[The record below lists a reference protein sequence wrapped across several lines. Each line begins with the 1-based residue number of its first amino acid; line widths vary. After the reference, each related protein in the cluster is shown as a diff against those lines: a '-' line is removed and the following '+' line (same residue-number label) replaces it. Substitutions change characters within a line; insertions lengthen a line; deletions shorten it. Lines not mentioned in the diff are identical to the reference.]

1 MSASADVRAPGA
13 AGLGASPSTA
23 TMISLLA
30 ASSLTIMAST
40 VISPGLPGMEAH
52 FADDPDAAL
61 LTRLAVT
68 LPGLLVAIF
77 APLAGGLS
85 DRLGRRRI
93 LLAAMVLYVLAGMSG
108 LLLDTLPAILVGR
121 AMLGVAVAGVLTS
134 ASAMAG
140 DLFRGEAQTR
150 FMGRQASAMGFAG
163 LIFLTGGG
171 LLAEMHWRAPF
182 GLYGIALLVLAAAA
196 VFLPETRG
204 AAARSQA
211 AAEDDGATAPWGSL
225 AILYFLGLGT
235 MVAMY
240 VMPVQLPFRLR
251 ELGMDAPSQAG
262 LALGVFTLVSSIS
275 AFGAALLRGRLG
287 AGGMFALS
295 FLGLGAGLAWVSVS
309 SDLLSICLGGA
320 VAGAAM
326 GLTMPNLFNTVVS
339 LAPARVRGRAT
350 GGMTSAVFLG
360 QFVSPLLSQPAAE
373 AWGYGGAF
381 LAAGVFAP
389 LLAVVALLARRS
401 FRA

>member
-1 MSASADVRAPGA
+1 MSARADISAPSRAAAPAEPG
-13 AGLGASPSTA
+13 TA
-23 TMISLLA
+23 TMLALLA

-52 FADDPDAAL
+52 FADTPDAAM

-77 APLAGGLS
+77 APVAGALA

-93 LLAAMVLYVLAGMSG
+93 LISAMVLYVLSGMSG

-140 DLFRGEAQTR
+140 DLFRGEAQAR
-150 FMGRQASAMGFAG
+150 FMGRQASAMGAAG
-163 LIFLTGGG
+163 LVFLTGGG
-171 LLAEMHWRAPF
+171 LLAELHWRAPF
-182 GLYGIALLVLAAAA
+182 GLYGIALLVLLAAL
-196 VFLPETRG
+196 VLLPETRN
-204 AAARSQA
+204 AQARAQA
-211 AAEDDGATAPWGSL
+211 AAEDDGAPAPWGTL
-225 AILYFLGLGT
+225 AVLYALGLGT
-235 MVAMY
+235 MVTMY

-251 ELGMDAPSQAG
+251 EMGLDAPSQAG
-262 LALGVFTLVSSIS
+262 LALGVFTLMSSVS
-275 AFGAALLRGRLG
+275 ALGAARLRGRMG
-287 AGGMFALS
+287 PGGMFAVS
-295 FLGLGAGLAWVSVS
+295 FLMLGAGFAWVSLS
-309 SDLLSICLGGA
+309 SGLVSICLGGA

-326 GLTMPNLFNTVVS
+326 GLTMPNLFGTVVA
-339 LAPARVRGRAT
+339 LAPARIRGRAT

-373 AWGYGGAF
+373 TWGYAGAF
-381 LAAGVFAP
+381 LAAAALTP
-389 LLAVVALLARRS
+389 ALALLALLARRS

>member
-1 MSASADVRAPGA
+1 MSASADVRAPAAA
-13 AGLGASPSTA
+13 AGGEPSLA
-23 TMISLLA
+23 TMLSLLA

-52 FADDPDAAL
+52 FADRPDAAM

-93 LLAAMVLYVLAGMSG
+93 LLAAMVLYVLSGMSG
-108 LLLDTLPAILVGR
+108 LLLDTLPAILAGR

-140 DLFRGEAQTR
+140 DLFRGEAQAR

-171 LLAEMHWRAPF
+171 LLAELHWRAPF
-182 GLYGIALLVLAAAA
+182 GLYGIALLVLLCA
-196 VFLPETRG
+196 VAFLPETRG
-204 AAARSQA
+204 AEARARA
-211 AAEDDGATAPWGSL
+211 AAEDDGAPAPWGTL
-225 AILYFLGLGT
+225 AILYLLGLGT
-235 MVAMY
+235 MIAMY

-262 LALGVFTLVSSIS
+262 LALGVFTLMSSVS
-275 AFGAALLRGRLG
+275 ALVAAKLRWRLG
-287 AGGMFALS
+287 PGGMF
-295 FLGLGAGLAWVSVS
+295 GLAFAMFGAGLAWVSQAG
-309 SDLLSICLGGA
+309 DLVQICLGGA

-381 LAAGVFAP
+381 LAAGLFAP
-389 LLAVVALLARRS
+389 LLAVIGLLARRR